1 MNIEKVLHRSG
12 ILYQVQKPSR
22 YIGHEW
28 NRTKKPV
35 DKALTRF
42 LLVFPDL
49 YEIGMSHLGL
59 RILYDVINRTPG
71 MMAERAFLPWVD
83 MQRKITDGTIPL
95 YSLESFSTIDEF
107 DAIGFTLQYEL
118 SYPGIIRFLDLA
130 KLSPFSLDRKDEDP
144 ILIAGGPCAYNPEPL
159 AEILDAFFIGDAEEG
174 IVEIGE
180 CLRANKGERKPKRL
194 SELAKIPGVYVPRF
208 PPAAPVRKRIV
219 PKEALNCIQ
228 DWMVPFFPI
237 VHERAILETQRGCTR
252 GCRFCQAGMIYRPVR
267 ESPLETLARMVVKRT
282 EETGYEEM
290 ALLSLSTLDYSQLSE
305 LIARS
310 RAFLDEKMV
319 ALSIPSSRMD
329 QFSLQIANQISGV
342 RKSGLTFAPEA
353 GTQRMRNVINKN
365 LSEEEILTTVLT
377 AKNGGWTRLKLYFM
391 VGLPTETAEDIEGI
405 VTLTKKIK
413 EVGIK
418 KISVSVAGF
427 VPKPHTPFQYCAQKT
442 VDELHR
448 ILHALLN
455 IKGVASFELH
465 KPEMS
470 WVEGVL
476 ARGDRKLGPSL
487 VQVSRQGNGFEGLQ
501 EEFSYERW
509 GSAWLDTGIDPDRY
523 TAQRGTEEAFP
534 WDVVDA
540 GLTKAFLKSEYEK
553 ALRAEST
560 PDCRDGACSQCGVCL
575 P

>member
-1 MNIEKVLHRSG
+1 
-12 ILYQVQKPSR
+12 
-22 YIGHEW
+22 
-28 NRTKKPV
+28 
-35 DKALTRF
+35 
-42 LLVFPDL
+42 
-49 YEIGMSHLGL
+49 
-59 RILYDVINRTPG
+59 
-71 MMAERAFLPWVD
+71 
-83 MQRKITDGTIPL
+83 
-95 YSLESFSTIDEF
+95 
-107 DAIGFTLQYEL
+107 
-118 SYPGIIRFLDLA
+118 
-130 KLSPFSLDRKDEDP
+130 
-144 ILIAGGPCAYNPEPL
+144 
-159 AEILDAFFIGDAEEG
+159 
-174 IVEIGE
+174 
-180 CLRANKGERKPKRL
+180 
-194 SELAKIPGVYVPRF
+194 
-208 PPAAPVRKRIV
+208 
-219 PKEALNCIQ
+219 
-228 DWMVPFFPI
+228 MVPFFPI

-405 VTLTKKIK
+405 ITLTKKIK

-418 KISVSVAGF
+418 KINVSVAGF

-509 GSAWLDTGIDPDRY
+509 VSAWLDTGIDPDRY

-540 GLTKAFLKSEYEK
+540 GLTKVFLKSEYEK